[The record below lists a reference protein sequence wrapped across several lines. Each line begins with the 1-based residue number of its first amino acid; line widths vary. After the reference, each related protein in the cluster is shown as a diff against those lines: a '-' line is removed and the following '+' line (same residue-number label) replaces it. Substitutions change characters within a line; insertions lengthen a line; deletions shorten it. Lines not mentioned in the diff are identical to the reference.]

1 MNERPEISDDS
12 IQAMLEGR
20 AARGQTAGVLASV
33 RLAGAATPQQRAG
46 RIVFGLPRGPIAAGV
61 AGFASLAIL
70 LLALGLATGW
80 RLPGV
85 ATASGGPSGSQAP
98 GNSSSTASIQAS
110 PPAAAGPVLPLTVDQ
125 LNVLLATNPKSL
137 SQRQLVIDGTVEG
150 NPVTISQVCLPPSGN
165 GCTPT
170 VFLAGSQPLLFVEPT
185 GDRGPGPWDLNGA
198 PLTGPF
204 AAVLVNGN
212 TLDYQ
217 GAVRTTGGSAA
228 FRPSQL
234 PDPSGPNVGVGYWLV
249 QGSIAGS
256 SVEPHCLRALATPY
270 PGPQYNCG
278 RTSWLSD
285 DASAAASGVSLSP
298 PVTIR
303 VQNDAYQDFA
313 PSPSASGPLVQ
324 PEQATFLVHAI
335 YIPACAP
342 TADCFFPPANYHWAI
357 VTRLDPWPVAPV
369 GPATSTSPPPLP
381 EAQAP
386 VLPLTVDQLNVLMA
400 TDASS
405 LVGRTLVIKGTVERN
420 QTAISCF
427 GTVGPC
433 APVVLVGSNPVL
445 GVVSHPNQRATP
457 SGGAAWVPDGVR
469 LTGPFAAVL
478 ADSHT
483 LDYQGSVLTTDDGGT
498 LLPSQLSNLAFGN
511 ASAEVLVHG
520 WIAGTMDPMPCPTDP
535 NVAPSG
541 GPQYGCGRTTILSDD
556 SFQPV
561 SANSFLMPPNGI
573 QVQNDAYQEFAPT
586 PGSEPVAAGS
596 TPRLSHPEQATFLVR
611 LATPASPACSSQT
624 NECQITTLRWEII
637 SRLDP
642 WPVTA
647 AEPTPVPPTCAS
659 SALKVSFGGWGA
671 AGGSTYTPLKLT
683 LTDGQ
688 PCSLLASPSVT
699 ILDSRGQTVVSAS
712 STEQAFLLLT
722 GTLQAEL
729 RWSSWCKLPPSGP
742 LTVRLDFGTVVVY
755 GQLPEGF
762 SASCQG
768 VATSVGL
775 DQLQAP

>member
-1 MNERPEISDDS
+1 MNKRPEISDDS

-20 AARGQTAGVLASV
+20 AARGQTAGLLASV
-33 RLAGAATPQQRAG
+33 RLAAAATPQQRAG

-61 AGFASLAIL
+61 VGFASLAIL

-98 GNSSSTASIQAS
+98 GNSSSTASIPAS
-110 PPAAAGPVLPLTVDQ
+110 PPAAAGPVLPLTVEQ

-150 NPVTISQVCLPPSGN
+150 NPVTISQVCQAA

-170 VFLAGSQPLLFVEPT
+170 VFLAGSQPLLGVEPV
-185 GDRGPGPWDLNGA
+185 GDIGPGPWDRNGA
-198 PLTGPF
+198 ALTGPF

-217 GAVRTTGGSAA
+217 GAVRTTGGGAA

-249 QGSIAGS
+249 QGSIAES
-256 SVEPHCLRALATPY
+256 SVEPPCAAELATPY
-270 PGPQYNCG
+270 PGPQYTCG

-298 PVTIR
+298 PITIR

-313 PSPSASGPLVQ
+313 PSASSNGSLVQ
-324 PEQATFLVHAI
+324 PEQATFLVHAT
-335 YIPACAP
+335 YIPACGP
-342 TADCFFPPANYHWAI
+342 TADCFIPPANYHWAI
-357 VTRLDPWPVAPV
+357 VTRLDPWPVVPA

-386 VLPLTVDQLNVLMA
+386 VLPLTVDQLNALTA

-405 LVGRTLVIKGTVERN
+405 LVGRKLVIKGTVERN

-457 SGGAAWVPDGVR
+457 SGGGAWVPDGVR

-498 LLPSQLSNLAFGN
+498 LLPSQLSNLAFGSV
-511 ASAEVLVHG
+511 ADEILVHG
-520 WIAGTMDPMPCPTDP
+520 WIAGMIDSVPCPSDP
-535 NVAPSG
+535 NATPGV
-541 GPQYGCGRTTILSDD
+541 GPQYGCGRTAILSDD

-561 SANSFLMPPNGI
+561 TVNSFVLPPNGI

-586 PGSEPVAAGS
+586 PGSESVASGS

-611 LATPASPACSSQT
+611 LVAPASGSCGLLTCPLRT
-624 NECQITTLRWEII
+624 YRWEIL

-659 SALKVSFGGWGA
+659 SALKISFGGWGA
-671 AGGSTYTPLKLT
+671 AGGSTYTPLELT

-688 PCSLLASPSVT
+688 PCSLLASPGVA

-712 STEQAFLLLT
+712 STEQATVLLT

-729 RWSSWCKLPPSGP
+729 RWSSWCKLLPSGP
-742 LTVRLDFGTVVVY
+742 LTVSLDFGNVVVY